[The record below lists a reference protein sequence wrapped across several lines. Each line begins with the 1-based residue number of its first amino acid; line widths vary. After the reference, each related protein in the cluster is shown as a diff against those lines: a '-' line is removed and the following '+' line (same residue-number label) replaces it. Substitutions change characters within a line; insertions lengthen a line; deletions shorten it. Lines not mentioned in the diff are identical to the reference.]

1 MRKAVPPR
9 PPSRR
14 ITFPRL
20 RSSLFLIVSVIPC
33 IACAGLLYSTAI
45 WAIFLTAAVVLFSLC
60 AGYVYQAVS
69 TTLDRKNYPPPGSFA
84 FSNGHVLHYQ
94 VAGKGNP
101 MVILEAGL
109 SGMSSVWG
117 WIQPEVAEFTRVL
130 SYDRAGLGWSEPD
143 DAPFT
148 ASRAAGQLHELLRAS
163 GIGMPFVIVGH
174 SMGGLLARAFADRYP
189 DEVAGVVLVD
199 ASHPDQYWRHPAIR
213 TYMNSGFR
221 LLRKIPV
228 LAKFGFVRLT
238 GFLNS
243 QSEGLPLRQLAEAK
257 VFLSSYRHLSTT
269 LKESLAW
276 ETICAEVRGAR
287 DLGDKPLAVLSAG
300 RNPLPGSLDLQRDL
314 ATLSSDSM
322 HHIVKGAT
330 HVTLVTHRE
339 HASSVVEAIRQVVE
353 KVKNGMW
360 SDSE

>member
-1 MRKAVPPR
+1 MRKAVSPR

-33 IACAGLLYSTAI
+33 IACAVLFCSTAVR
-45 WAIFLTAAVVLFSLC
+45 AIFLTAAVVLFSAC

-69 TTLDRKNYPPPGSFA
+69 TAFDRKKFRPPGSFA
-84 FSNGHVLHYQ
+84 SANGHALHYQ
-94 VAGKGNP
+94 VAGKGSP
-101 MVILEAGL
+101 TVILEAGL

-117 WIQPEVAEFTRVL
+117 WIQPEVAGFTRVI

-143 DAPFT
+143 DTPFT
-148 ASRAAGQLHELLRAS
+148 ATRSAGQLHDLLRAS
-163 GIGMPFVIVGH
+163 GIEMPFVIVGH
-174 SMGGLLARAFADRYP
+174 SMGGLLGRVFADRYP

-199 ASHPDQYWRHPAIR
+199 ASHPDQYWQYPAIR
-213 TYMNSGFR
+213 MYMNSGFR

-228 LAKFGFVRLT
+228 LTKFGFVRLT
-238 GFLNS
+238 GFLNC

-257 VFLSSYRHLSTT
+257 VFLSSYRHMSTT

-300 RNPLPGSLDLQRDL
+300 RNPLPGSLDLQREL
-314 ATLSSDSM
+314 AALSSESM
-322 HHIVKGAT
+322 HHIVKGAS

-339 HASSVVEAIRQVVE
+339 YASSVVEAIRQVVE
-353 KVKNGMW
+353 KVKNGMR
-360 SDSE
+360 SDNE